1 MADATTELVARRR
14 CKLCRQPG
22 HRRDKCPQNVDKA
35 WSRVTSDEIL
45 GGIRGQIE
53 EVADVADPIAE
64 AAGARETIDALEQE
78 LREYRSVE
86 VAVRQRIVD
95 ISAQLIHERQVL
107 AEARRR
113 RTS

>member
-22 HRRDKCPQNVDKA
+22 HRRDKCPQNAAA
-35 WSRVTSDEIL
+35 WSRATPDEIL
-45 GGIRGQIE
+45 GDIRGQIE
-53 EVADVADPIAE
+53 EIADVADPVAE
-64 AAGARETIDALEQE
+64 AAGARERIDALEQE
-78 LREYRSVE
+78 LREYRAVE
-86 VAVRQRIVD
+86 IEVRQRIVD
-95 ISAQLIHERQVL
+95 ITARLICERQVL